1 MSNIKLFE
9 SSLIR
14 TSWSESEQKWYFSVQ
29 DVVQLLTDTSNV
41 KDYLKKMKKRDAQL
55 NSNWGTICPLVEMQ
69 AADGKKR
76 KVQAANTRGI
86 LRIIQSIPS
95 SKAEPFKLWLAQVGS
110 ERLEEIE
117 DPEIGTQRI
126 RETYKAKGYSSEW
139 IEKGMRGIAVRDELT
154 GEWKNRGVKEGVE
167 YSILTAEISKATFG
181 IAPSD
186 YKKLKGL
193 AKSSENLRDHMT
205 DLELIFTMLGE
216 ASTTEIAK
224 NKDAQGFIE
233 NRKAAKA
240 GGKVAGKARQDLE
253 RKSGK
258 SIVSKENFKQLT
270 EKEKK
275 RLKG

>member
-1 MSNIKLFE
+1 
-9 SSLIR
+9 
-14 TSWSESEQKWYFSVQ
+14 
-29 DVVQLLTDTSNV
+29 
-41 KDYLKKMKKRDAQL
+41 MKKRDTQL

-139 IEKGMRGIAVRDELT
+139 IEKRMRGIAVRDELT

-186 YKKLKGL
+186 YK
-193 AKSSENLRDHMT
+193 S
-205 DLELIFTMLGE
+205 
-216 ASTTEIAK
+216 
-224 NKDAQGFIE
+224 
-233 NRKAAKA
+233 
-240 GGKVAGKARQDLE
+240 
-253 RKSGK
+253 
-258 SIVSKENFKQLT
+258 
-270 EKEKK
+270 
-275 RLKG
+275 